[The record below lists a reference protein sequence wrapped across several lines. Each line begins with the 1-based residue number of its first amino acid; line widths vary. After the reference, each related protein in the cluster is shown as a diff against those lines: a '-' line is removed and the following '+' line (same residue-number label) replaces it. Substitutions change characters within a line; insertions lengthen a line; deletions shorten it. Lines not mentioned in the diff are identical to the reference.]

1 MENLET
7 GDESCATTVPAIRLL
22 PRFALHVAEL
32 EPARAAVGN
41 SGGEYELRVVTAAL
55 MTSEDVIERADANG
69 AGSGI
74 GLRGG
79 SFVAEAASTGY
90 RIQLRNVRWT
100 EDLTVSGHI
109 DWPGRS
115 GTAKAD
121 LELHDTRGAGG
132 GKLELQWSEGV
143 GGSLATARGELDGKE
158 IVAADPAP

>member
-1 MENLET
+1 MESLET
-7 GDESCATTVPAIRLL
+7 GDESCATAVPAIRLL
-22 PRFALHVAEL
+22 SRFALHVAEL
-32 EPARAAVGN
+32 EPARASMGD
-41 SGGEYELRVVTAAL
+41 SGAEYELRMVTAAVL
-55 MTSEDVIERADANG
+55 TSEDVIEQTDANG

-115 GTAKAD
+115 GTAKAN
-121 LELHDTRGAGG
+121 LELLDAHGGG

-143 GGSLATARGELDGKE
+143 SSGLATARGELDGKE
-158 IVAADPAP
+158 IVADAPAP